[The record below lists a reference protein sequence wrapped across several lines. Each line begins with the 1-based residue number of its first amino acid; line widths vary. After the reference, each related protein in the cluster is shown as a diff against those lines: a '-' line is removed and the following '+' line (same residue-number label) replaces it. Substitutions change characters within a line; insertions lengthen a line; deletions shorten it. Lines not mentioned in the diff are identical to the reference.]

1 MIRSMKALLSLATI
15 LLVACAAKA
24 PVPDTKTIEPDAT
37 SEAAAKNSGSAAD
50 RRFAEEARGY
60 KLAERNGQKYY
71 CRTERAS
78 GSHLKTM
85 NCISEIELRTRVEN
99 AEVNRRQSKS
109 SVCAQSDPRC
119 GGS

>member
-1 MIRSMKALLSLATI
+1 MIRSMKALLGLATI
-15 LLVACAAKA
+15 FLVACAAKA
-24 PVPDTKTIEPDAT
+24 PVPDAKTIEPDAT
-37 SEAAAKNSGSAAD
+37 SDAADQHVESAAD

-85 NCISEIELRTRVEN
+85 SCITENELRARVEYE
-99 AEVNRRQSKS
+99 ANRRQSKA
-109 SVCAQSDPRC
+109 SVCAPGDPRC

>member
-24 PVPDTKTIEPDAT
+24 PAPDTKTIEPDAT
-37 SEAAAKNSGSAAD
+37 SEAAAKKSESAAD

-78 GSHLKTM
+78 GSHLKTT
-85 NCISEIELRTRVEN
+85 NCISENELRTRVEN

>member
-1 MIRSMKALLSLATI
+1 MMRSMKALLSLATI

-24 PVPDTKTIEPDAT
+24 PAPDTKTIEPDAT
-37 SEAAAKNSGSAAD
+37 SEAAAKKSESAAD

-78 GSHLKTM
+78 GSHLKTT
-85 NCISEIELRTRVEN
+85 NCISENELRTRVEN

>member
-1 MIRSMKALLSLATI
+1 MKALLSLATI

-24 PVPDTKTIEPDAT
+24 PVPDTKTIEPAAT
-37 SEAAAKNSGSAAD
+37 SEAADMVAESAAD

-71 CRTERAS
+71 CRTERVS

-85 NCISEIELRTRVEN
+85 NCITENELRVRVEN
-99 AEVNRRQSKS
+99 AEANRRQSKA
-109 SVCAQSDPRC
+109 SVCAPNDARC
-119 GGS
+119 GGL